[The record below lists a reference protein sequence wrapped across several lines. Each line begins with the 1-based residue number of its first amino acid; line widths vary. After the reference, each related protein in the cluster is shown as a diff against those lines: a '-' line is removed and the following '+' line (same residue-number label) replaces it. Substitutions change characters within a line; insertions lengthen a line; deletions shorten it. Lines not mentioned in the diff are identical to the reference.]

1 MDSGDGSDASIESID
16 SDRDYDD
23 EDLMAMVVEG
33 VQDAIRYY
41 SMYFCKTPCRTS
53 KYTGHKF
60 IMDLLDGAPNRCY
73 KQLRTEKH
81 VFRNLCNLFK
91 TRYGLTPTKAMSI
104 EEIMAMFLMTLGHGV
119 SNRYMQE
126 RFQHSGETISRQ
138 FHKILTCAMR
148 FSSDMIK
155 PEPNYNDIIP
165 AYIQNRAKFYPYFK
179 DCIGA
184 IDGTHI
190 PVIVPQTEQIP
201 YRERKCYTSTN
212 VMACCDFDMCFT
224 FTWAGCEGA
233 AHDTRIFSEALRMPD
248 LNFSHPRGV
257 KYYVVDAGYPNMK
270 GYLAPYK
277 GERSHVPAFRH
288 GTQPISGSNEKF
300 IQAHASLKNIIES
313 TFRIRRNRW
322 ALLSRMPKFDL
333 KTQIQLIVASMSL
346 YNYIRKHASRD
357 EEFDKADHDD
367 TYMPIVDVGL
377 GYDHAMDQND
387 TFDYAH
393 DDAFMGRFETA
404 FVMNYVIF
412 KLLIV
417 PLFKFIFGE
426 Q

>member
-16 SDRDYDD
+16 SDEDYDD

-73 KQLRTEKH
+73 EQLCMEKH
-81 VFRNLCNLFK
+81 VFRNLCIC
-91 TRYGLTPTKAMSI
+91 RS
-104 EEIMAMFLMTLGHGV
+104 
-119 SNRYMQE
+119 S
-126 RFQHSGETISRQ
+126 SGETISRQ

-165 AYIQNRAKFYPYFK
+165 AYIKNRAKFYPYFK
-179 DCIGA
+179 DYIGA

-190 PVIVPQTEQIP
+190 QVIVPQAEQIP
-201 YRERKCYTSTN
+201 YRGRKGYTSTN

-224 FTWAGCEGA
+224 FTWAGWEDA
-233 AHDTRIFSEALRMPD
+233 AHDTRIFSEALRTPD
-248 LNFSHPRGV
+248 LNFPHPRG
-257 KYYVVDAGYPNMK
+257 GYPNMK

-277 GERSHVPAFRH
+277 GEMSHVPAFRH
-288 GTQPISGSNEKF
+288 GTQPISGSNEQF
-300 IQAHASLKNIIES
+300 NQAHASLRNIIER
-313 TFRIRRNRW
+313 TFGVWKNRW

-346 YNYIRKHASRD
+346 HNYIRKHASRD

-367 TYMPIVDVGL
+367 TYMPTVNVGL

-387 TFDYAH
+387 TFDYAR
-393 DDAFMGRFETA
+393 DDAFMGSVRDRIRDELCA
-404 FVMNYVIF
+404 I
-412 KLLIV
+412 
-417 PLFKFIFGE
+417 
-426 Q
+426 